1 MAELATA
8 FGLGLLAT
16 VSPCFLPL
24 YPGFLAYLSTQAAPE
39 GTHSRWVQ
47 SWLGLLVMGGVMSS
61 MLVIGGAISLLGLAI
76 GQVLALVTP
85 TADLIV
91 IVLGALLL
99 GGVDVFGRLPSL
111 ALPGG
116 RSPAGQAY
124 WYGLL
129 YGPMLMPCTAPLL
142 VSVFTLSLVSIS
154 IPDRLLFT
162 AFFGL
167 GLGTPLLALSLL
179 SQVRQQQFVSWI
191 RRFFPLARRA
201 AGAVLIVV
209 GAADLAQQWPF
220 LRLYLGL

>member
-8 FGLGLLAT
+8 FSLGLLAT

-24 YPGFLAYLSTQAAPE
+24 YPGFLAYLSAQAAA
-39 GTHSRWVQ
+39 GGVHSRRVQ
-47 SWLGLLVMGGVMSS
+47 SWLGLLVMGGAMSS

-76 GQVLALVTP
+76 GQVLVIVTP

-91 IVLGALLL
+91 IGLGTLLL
-99 GGVDVFGRLPSL
+99 GGVDVFGRLPPL

-116 RSPAGQAY
+116 MSPAGQAY
-124 WYGLL
+124 WYGVL

-142 VSVFTLSLVSIS
+142 ISVFTLSLVSIS
-154 IPDRLLFT
+154 IPARLLFI

-179 SQVRQQQFVSWI
+179 SQVRQQQFMSWI
-191 RRFFPLARRA
+191 RRFFSLARRA
-201 AGAVLIVV
+201 AGVALIAV
-209 GAADLAQQWPF
+209 GAADLAQQWPH
-220 LRLYLGL
+220 LQLYLGL